1 LKFGYVN
8 LEISDIL
15 KYSEC
20 RCILTRS
27 VIAWKIVGADRRM
40 RPFLLP
46 MQKVMCGQGK
56 FVRLL
61 SQDPIHRRAYSNA
74 GIAGVPI
81 FIWTS
86 PVHWMWAY
94 VTGRKKYQNRRIK

>member
-1 LKFGYVN
+1 VK
-8 LEISDIL
+8 ISGIP

-20 RCILTRS
+20 RCILAGRS
-27 VIAWKIVGADRRM
+27 VIAWKIDGAGRRI
-40 RPFLLP
+40 RPFLPL
-46 MQKVMCGQGK
+46 MRKAMCGQNK

-61 SQDPIHRRAYSNA
+61 SREPIHRRAYSNA
-74 GIAGVPI
+74 GIAGVPM
-81 FIWTS
+81 FIWIS